1 MGYGKLGVIEDIRVF
16 LHPRRDY
23 TCLRRGEKRVGGRRD
38 GGGGDTCKVVPS
50 KMKFESLVHLVLP
63 VFFYVP

>member
-23 TCLRRGEKRVGGRRD
+23 TCLRRREKRVGVD
-38 GGGGDTCKVVPS
+38 KMGGGDTCKVVPS